1 MTKIKN
7 MIVNLSNFKKAIF
20 IFIFIILIAFIA
32 VNNRYST
39 IARYKDRDSSAEIVL
54 WDGSTASSYHS
65 GDGTSTNPY
74 MITNGAE
81 LKYFYEQLLTEDY
94 ENEYFVLGND
104 IMLNKGLFSYDFD
117 NSKIKYTIDTNE
129 YILDSSNGKYYD
141 GETEIGTANIF
152 NPLNNFKGNFDGG
165 MYTIFGLL
173 ISGTGNQALFSNLE
187 GTVKNLYVENAMVY
201 GSGLT
206 AGIASSTSGATVKN
220 VSFEGYVIGGSETS
234 SITGGIAAVAN
245 NTTFENIANKST
257 TYGYTV
263 GGIVGNLT
271 GVSSI
276 NQSYN
281 VGQVK
286 GIDKSGGTIGIINS
300 NSTVTIGKTYNDSI
314 VSSNNTFGDL
324 VAEVNGSDLTINN
337 SFAKSYNLIGLANS
351 STITVS
357 NLYSIDGMLLI
368 TSSTDTTVTGELTI
382 TTESNLKLESF
393 LANTINFNAFVS
405 FNDIETNSGNVWIF
419 ADDKYPVLF
428 MEDYLS
434 DTYIMTSLNIGR
446 GLPGY
451 TDETNNITN
460 KSTIRVNYS
469 YTNFPIE
476 NLNLYKHTVVS
487 SIELPANTKMILID
501 NINKKEY
508 EYITTN
514 SGTSFDFEL
523 FKETGTDDKFYTDQT
538 YYNNGQIKENFTF
551 ILDLSETEISS
562 NYQNASLVIELRDSD
577 ENIIRSTLESTIKK
591 VNIYSTI
598 NEESSA
604 AYLYLTTD
612 YDAHEILYNK
622 DSTTEVNISS
632 GLYYKYDNGVKIVD
646 TSYENKRSGLLI
658 KFVDGEGNTLDRKY
672 MKNLM
677 FMIGDSIYYPG
688 LDNIIRI
695 NLSDSI
701 TDTMSVLK
709 VVTYESN
716 NDLKDGTYYLKIS
729 NYTSEDGLY
738 YDELGTQEI
747 SIPVK
752 VDNQKNAK
760 YSFDV
765 IMNNDDRVIE
775 KSVDVASISFKI
787 LQNTVAENPN
797 VRISLYKKNY
807 LTAYDQT
814 YSIVDLED
822 YTSDNLD
829 KSSNNVYYAVKNPV
843 QYDNN
848 YRINDYVLN
857 LNTSSF
863 DNMGYKIVF
872 DLYDGDKRVGS
883 IEKYFIVK
891 AEGV

>member
-220 VSFEGYVIGGSETS
+220 ISFEGYVIGGSETS
-234 SITGGIAAVAN
+234 SITGGIAALAN

-324 VAEVNGSDLTINN
+324 VAEVNGSGLTINN

-351 STITVS
+351 STITVN

-368 TSSTDTTVTGELTI
+368 TSNTDTTVTGELTI

-393 LANTINFNAFVS
+393 LTNTLSFSTFVS

-460 KSTIRVNYS
+460 KSTIRVG
-469 YTNFPIE
+469 
-476 NLNLYKHTVVS
+476 
-487 SIELPANTKMILID
+487 A
-501 NINKKEY
+501 
-508 EYITTN
+508 
-514 SGTSFDFEL
+514 
-523 FKETGTDDKFYTDQT
+523 
-538 YYNNGQIKENFTF
+538 
-551 ILDLSETEISS
+551 
-562 NYQNASLVIELRDSD
+562 
-577 ENIIRSTLESTIKK
+577 
-591 VNIYSTI
+591 
-598 NEESSA
+598 
-604 AYLYLTTD
+604 
-612 YDAHEILYNK
+612 
-622 DSTTEVNISS
+622 
-632 GLYYKYDNGVKIVD
+632 
-646 TSYENKRSGLLI
+646 
-658 KFVDGEGNTLDRKY
+658 
-672 MKNLM
+672 
-677 FMIGDSIYYPG
+677 
-688 LDNIIRI
+688 RI
-695 NLSDSI
+695 
-701 TDTMSVLK
+701 
-709 VVTYESN
+709 
-716 NDLKDGTYYLKIS
+716 
-729 NYTSEDGLY
+729 
-738 YDELGTQEI
+738 
-747 SIPVK
+747 
-752 VDNQKNAK
+752 
-760 YSFDV
+760 
-765 IMNNDDRVIE
+765 
-775 KSVDVASISFKI
+775 
-787 LQNTVAENPN
+787 
-797 VRISLYKKNY
+797 
-807 LTAYDQT
+807 
-814 YSIVDLED
+814 
-822 YTSDNLD
+822 
-829 KSSNNVYYAVKNPV
+829 
-843 QYDNN
+843 
-848 YRINDYVLN
+848 
-857 LNTSSF
+857 
-863 DNMGYKIVF
+863 
-872 DLYDGDKRVGS
+872 
-883 IEKYFIVK
+883 
-891 AEGV
+891 